1 MNTGFMA
8 FNGHWDSRAAE
19 MRNDPDALAQ
29 FLAQQNARI
38 LPVWRGKPQL
48 RGAGPATELGWV
60 NATANVLERAPQP
73 YLFLGIHN
81 DTPLFAAD
89 ISAWEPDALDRG
101 AMAMF
106 MDTTIQHYPGTEPGL
121 FFGELRQSMAQLGAS
136 DAALAATARAMFN
149 WHRSHGYCAA
159 CGQPSH
165 MALAGWERHCASCG
179 AKHFPRTDP
188 VVIMLVTHGNDL
200 LLGRS
205 AGWPQGM
212 YSALAGFVEPGETLE
227 NAVYREVH
235 EETGIQT
242 TDIRFLASQPWP
254 FPSSLMLGCVGRATT
269 RAITL
274 DDELED
280 ARWVSREQVLRG
292 WSGEDADFVPARK
305 GAIAHHLIGLWLAG
319 KVQHAYM

>member
-1 MNTGFMA
+1 MSAGLMA

-19 MRNDPDALAQ
+19 LRSDPDALARLLTQ
-29 FLAQQNARI
+29 GAARV

-48 RGAGPATELGWV
+48 RGTGEATVLGWV
-60 NATANVLERAPQP
+60 SADAAVLKQAQHPF
-73 YLFLGIHN
+73 LFLGMHQ
-81 DTPLFAAD
+81 DQPLFAAD

-106 MDTTIQHYPGTEPGL
+106 MDTTIQHYPGTEAGL
-121 FFGELRQSMAQLGAS
+121 FFGELRQSMAHLPAP

-149 WHRSHGYCAA
+149 WHRSHGFCSA
-159 CGQPSH
+159 CGQPSGLA
-165 MALAGWERHCASCG
+165 MAGWERHCPSCG

-205 AGWPQGM
+205 PGWPDGM
-212 YSALAGFVEPGETLE
+212 YSTLAGFIEPGETLE
-227 NAVYREVH
+227 NAVRREVL
-235 EETGIQT
+235 EETGIRT
-242 TDIRFLASQPWP
+242 TDIGYITSQPWP
-254 FPSSLMLGCVGRATT
+254 FPSSLMLGCVARATS

-280 ARWVSREQVLRG
+280 ARWVTREQVLRA
-292 WSGEDADFVPARK
+292 WSGDDPAFIPARK

-319 KVQHAYM
+319 RVRSAYM